1 MKNNNLILNQ
11 HFLHHLINYLL
22 YSSIERSLIIP
33 SLLEQLRI
41 HLFFFFFFFFLYYGN
56 ALFPHIEIFAQ

>member
-41 HLFFFFFFFFLYYGN
+41 HLFFFFFFFLYYGN